1 MGLQR
6 LPWLETF
13 VQPTSGSSIIRI
25 LPAGAFWMRY
35 LILSDIH
42 ANLTAL
48 DAALEAAKGRWE
60 KVISLGDIVGYG
72 PDPNEVIDRVRELN
86 AVTIRGNHDKAG
98 SGIANADDFNPVAR
112 SVALWTRAQ
121 LRPENREYLEKL
133 PIGPMTINGFSL
145 VHGAFRD
152 EDEYVFAP
160 AQALDSLLDAPS
172 AVTFF
177 GHTHLQG
184 GFTLSEEKVGVLHF
198 RPAGENMFSSLKIE
212 PETTYLLNPGSVGQP
227 RDGDTRAAFAISD
240 LDNQQ
245 VEFWRVPY
253 DIEGVQKRMAAAGL
267 PEALIL
273 RLSFGR

>member
-1 MGLQR
+1 
-6 LPWLETF
+6 
-13 VQPTSGSSIIRI
+13 
-25 LPAGAFWMRY
+25 MRY

-48 DAALEAAKGRWE
+48 DAALEAAKDCWE
-60 KVISLGDIVGYG
+60 KAVCLGDVVGYG
-72 PDPNEVIDRVRELN
+72 PDPNEVIERVRSLD

-98 SGIANADDFNPVAR
+98 SGLANAEDFNPVAR
-112 SVALWTRAQ
+112 SVALWTREQ

-133 PIGPMTINGFSL
+133 PVGPVKVDGFSI

-160 AQALDSLLDAPS
+160 AQALDSLIDAPS
-172 AVTFF
+172 PVTFF

-184 GFTLSEEKVGVLHF
+184 GFTLRDSVGVLHF
-198 RPAGENMFSSLKIE
+198 KAAGDNKFSKLTLE
-212 PETTYLLNPGSVGQP
+212 EGTTYLLNPGSIGQP
-227 RDGDTRAAFAISD
+227 RDGDARAAFAIAD
-240 LDNQQ
+240 LDHNS

-253 DIEGVQKRMAAAGL
+253 DIETVQKRMSTAGL